1 MEEVRTAEHAGPW
14 PERLP
19 TLALRDL
26 VFFPG
31 MTLPLLV
38 GRARSVA
45 ALDEA
50 RQEEN
55 GGHIFLL
62 SQRDPAADD
71 PAAADLHRIGT
82 IARIVQSSP
91 VPDGTVRVVFEGVE
105 RARVRRFLSG
115 PGPFRAEVSPFP
127 YPDPDG
133 ESSSGFL
140 AAVRRVERSFR
151 EYVHLHPDL
160 APELATQISDAPN
173 PLRAAHLVAGHLVI
187 GALEK
192 QTLLETPTLELL
204 LRDLLEVLDHEV
216 EILQIEEQLDQDMR
230 RRIEEDR
237 RQHYLQE
244 QLKTIQKELGGGQPE
259 WSDLETR
266 LAAASLPEAAKE
278 RAERELA
285 RMKQMS
291 PVSPEASVIRGYL
304 DWILSLPWNESTNDQ
319 IDVARSRQVLE
330 EAHFGLDEVKDR
342 ILDHIAV
349 LSLVGHLQGPI
360 LCLVGPPGVGKTS
373 LGRSIAR
380 ALGRRFVRVAL
391 GGVRDEAEIRG
402 HRRTYVGSLPGRVL
416 QGIRR
421 AGTRNPVFLLDEVD
435 KLAKDGLGDPS
446 AALLEVLDAEQNRTF
461 QDHYLELEF
470 DLSDVLVLATANTL
484 SGIPDPL
491 RDRMEVIR
499 IPGYLD
505 TEKRSIARDFL
516 VPAQL
521 RRHGLSTETVKISPT
536 AVEEIVSHYTREAGV
551 RELDRMLA
559 RVARKM
565 ARRTA
570 EVGAPGTGEIVVQA
584 EDLAKLLG
592 PRRHH
597 GAYGGE
603 GGNRVGIAHGLAW
616 TAAGG
621 EVLEVEVSA
630 IPGGGDIQLT
640 GTLGDVMKESA
651 VAAVTFARARGR
663 ELGLR
668 SQFHRDVDL
677 HIHIPEGATPKDGPS
692 AGITI
697 AAALVSALLGTPT
710 RGDVAMTGEI
720 TLRGRVLPVGGIRE
734 KAVAALRHGVT
745 TVVIPA
751 GNEADLELLPTEVRD
766 RLTFRPVE
774 TMDEVLDLV
783 LTTPPGIGAIP
794 TPLRSE
800 ISSGVLDPGSRIS

>member
-1 MEEVRTAEHAGPW
+1 
-14 PERLP
+14 
-19 TLALRDL
+19 
-26 VFFPG
+26 
-31 MTLPLLV
+31 
-38 GRARSVA
+38 
-45 ALDEA
+45 
-50 RQEEN
+50 
-55 GGHIFLL
+55 
-62 SQRDPAADD
+62 
-71 PAAADLHRIGT
+71 
-82 IARIVQSSP
+82 
-91 VPDGTVRVVFEGVE
+91 
-105 RARVRRFLSG
+105 
-115 PGPFRAEVSPFP
+115 
-127 YPDPDG
+127 
-133 ESSSGFL
+133 
-140 AAVRRVERSFR
+140 
-151 EYVHLHPDL
+151 
-160 APELATQISDAPN
+160 
-173 PLRAAHLVAGHLVI
+173 
-187 GALEK
+187 
-192 QTLLETPTLELL
+192 
-204 LRDLLEVLDHEV
+204 
-216 EILQIEEQLDQDMR
+216 
-230 RRIEEDR
+230 
-237 RQHYLQE
+237 
-244 QLKTIQKELGGGQPE
+244 
-259 WSDLETR
+259 
-266 LAAASLPEAAKE
+266 
-278 RAERELA
+278 
-285 RMKQMS
+285 
-291 PVSPEASVIRGYL
+291 
-304 DWILSLPWNESTNDQ
+304 
-319 IDVARSRQVLE
+319 
-330 EAHFGLDEVKDR
+330 
-342 ILDHIAV
+342 
-349 LSLVGHLQGPI
+349 
-360 LCLVGPPGVGKTS
+360 
-373 LGRSIAR
+373 
-380 ALGRRFVRVAL
+380 
-391 GGVRDEAEIRG
+391 VRDEAEIRG
-402 HRRTYVGSLPGRVL
+402 HRRTYVGSLPGRIL

-446 AALLEVLDAEQNRTF
+446 AALLEVLDSEQNQTF

-470 DLSDVLVLATANTL
+470 DLSDVLFLATANTL

-521 RRHGLSTETVKISPT
+521 RRHGLSSDTVRVSPT

-570 EVGAPGTGEIVVQA
+570 EAGNGGSSEIVVQA
-584 EDLAKLLG
+584 EDLAALLG

-597 GAYGGE
+597 ASYGGE
-603 GGNRVGIAHGLAW
+603 GGSRVGIAHGLAW

-621 EVLEVEVSA
+621 EVLEVEASA

-710 RGDVAMTGEI
+710 RADVAMTGEI

-734 KAVAALRHGVT
+734 KAVAALRYGIS

-751 GNEADLELLPTEVRD
+751 GNEADLTLLPAEVRE

-783 LTTPPGIGAIP
+783 LTTPPGLGAMP
-794 TPLRSE
+794 APLRSE
-800 ISSGVLDPGSRIS
+800 ISSGALDPGNRIS